1 MTDNFKVK
9 VAEAHQDDVNSGLV
23 RVDRQILGKLGLNYG
38 DIIGICGERK
48 TLAIVDRAYPSDLG
62 LEIIRMDGVIR
73 KNAKVSVGEHIH
85 LFKPELVE
93 AKKVV
98 LIPMTEFVPHQA
110 NLNNLKKSLLK
121 KPVVSGDIL
130 CIKAGS
136 NSSNRRILS
145 SNNNFAIDIF
155 SSIQDEFLG
164 FNPNG
169 AKFKVSVTKPDGFLF
184 IGPNTAVEIS
194 NKTDDEMEYS
204 GINYEDIGGLKSQLS
219 KIRELV
225 ELPLRHPEIFS
236 RLGINP
242 PKGILLYG
250 PPGTGK
256 TLLAR
261 AIANETEAS
270 FFSISAPEIVN
281 KFYGESE
288 KKLRELFEEAEQSSP
303 AVIFIDEIDAIATK
317 REETQGDVEKRVVA
331 QLLTLMDG
339 LNKSNKV
346 IVIAAT
352 NRPDS
357 LDEALRRPGRFDREL
372 EIGVPKADD
381 RLEIL
386 KIHTRG
392 MPLELPKN
400 FKVYEGAL
408 KKFVKE
414 SKLVKGDKDAKGSK
428 SVNVDEGTFEVLDLV
443 SLRKEFKDD
452 VYSALVKIPEEVLS
466 GVRYEYC
473 SNMLDEVARST
484 HGFVGADLEALVK
497 EAAFNVLRVNFPDM
511 DFSEDNEISSD
522 VLNKLEITKR
532 DFAEALSVVRPS
544 AMREFSVEVPDVKW
558 SDIGGLDCLKGQLTE
573 MVEWPIKNAEAF
585 ARLGIKSPKG
595 VLMYGPPGTGKTL
608 LAKAVATETESN
620 FIYIKGPEIIN
631 KYVGESEKAIR
642 KLFLKARQNS
652 PSILF
657 FDEFDA
663 IAGARNEKG
672 KVTDTV
678 VNQILTEMDGLEDLV
693 NVKVLAATNRPGLI
707 DPALLRP
714 GRFDKLVLVDIPNLE
729 AREKI
734 LEVHLKNTPVKDLGK
749 IVSSLAGQTEGYV
762 GADLE
767 AVVREAGMIALRRDI
782 NSSEVLF
789 NDFEEALNIVKP
801 SVNEEVSNKYKEIE
815 SELKQ
820 NKAEEEALSMNSY
833 I

>member
-1 MTDNFKVK
+1 MDENFKVK
-9 VAEAHQDDVNSGLV
+9 VAEAHQDDVNSGTV
-23 RVDRQILGKLGLNYG
+23 RLDRQLLGRLGLNYG
-38 DIIGICGERK
+38 DIVGITGERE

-62 LEIIRMDGVIR
+62 LEIIRMDGVLR
-73 KNAKVSVGEHIH
+73 KNAKVAVGEQVI
-85 LFKPELVE
+85 LFKPELME

-98 LIPMTEFVPHQA
+98 LNPINEFVPHQVT
-110 NLNNLKKSLLK
+110 LNNLKKNLLR
-121 KPVVSGDIL
+121 KPVFAGDIL
-130 CIKAGS
+130 CIKAS
-136 NSSNRRILS
+136 NTGGPRRIMS
-145 SNNNFAIDIF
+145 QNNGFAIDIF
-155 SSIQDEFLG
+155 NSIQDEFLG
-164 FNPNG
+164 FNPSG
-169 AKFKVSVTKPDGFLF
+169 IKFKVSVTKPAGFLF
-184 IGPNTAVEIS
+184 IGPNTVVEIN
-194 NKTDDEMEYS
+194 NKTEDEFEYS
-204 GINYEDIGGLKSQLS
+204 GINYEDVGGLKSQLS

-236 RLGINP
+236 RLGIKP

-288 KKLRELFEEAEQSSP
+288 KKLRKLFEEAEQSAP
-303 AVIFIDEIDAIATK
+303 AVIFIDEIDAIASK
-317 REETQGDVEKRVVA
+317 REDTQGDVEKRVVA

-400 FKVYEGAL
+400 FNVYEGEL
-408 KKFVKE
+408 KKYIKDSLGDGVGDSVKRGFV
-414 SKLVKGDKDAKGSK
+414 A
-428 SVNVDEGTFEVLDLV
+428 LDLKV
-443 SLRKEFKDD
+443 IKEDFKKD
-452 VYSALVKIPEEVLS
+452 VYSALVKIPDEVLS
-466 GVRYEYC
+466 VVRYEYC
-473 SNMLDEVARST
+473 SKILDEVARST

-497 EAAFNVLRVNFPDM
+497 EAAFNVLRKAFPDM
-511 DFSEDNEISSD
+511 DFSEDVEISSD
-522 VLNKLEITKR
+522 VLNKLEIKKS

-544 AMREFSVEVPDVKW
+544 AMREFSVEIPNVNW
-558 SDIGGLDCLKGQLTE
+558 SDIGGLDSLKQQLTE
-573 MVEWPIKNAEAF
+573 MVEWPIKNADAF

-631 KYVGESEKAIR
+631 KYIGESEKAIR
-642 KLFLKARQNS
+642 KLFMKARQNS

-663 IAGARNEKG
+663 IAGVRTETG
-672 KVTDTV
+672 KATDSV
-678 VNQILTEMDGLEDLV
+678 VNQILVEMDGLEDLV
-693 NVKVLAATNRPGLI
+693 NVKVIAATNRPGLI

-714 GRFDKLVLVDIPNLE
+714 GRFDKLILVDIPNLE

-734 LEVHLKNTPVKDLGK
+734 LEVHLKNTPVKSLK
-749 IVSSLAGQTEGYV
+749 RIVSSLASQTEGYV

-767 AVVREAGMIALRRDI
+767 AVVREAGLIALRRDI
-782 NSSEVLF
+782 ESVEVLAD
-789 NDFEEALNIVKP
+789 DFEQALLVVKP
-801 SVNEEVSNKYKEIE
+801 SVTEEVSKKYQTIE

-820 NKAEEEALSMNSY
+820 IKSEEEALSMNSY

>member
-1 MTDNFKVK
+1 MGDNFKVK
-9 VAEAHQDDVNSGLV
+9 VAEAHQDDINSGIV
-23 RVDRQILGKLGLNYG
+23 RVDRQLLGRLGLNYG
-38 DIIGICGERK
+38 DIIGISGERE

-62 LEIIRMDGVIR
+62 LEIIRMDGVLR
-73 KNAKVSVGEHIH
+73 KNVKVAVGEHVN

-98 LIPMTEFVPHQA
+98 LNPMTEFVPHKA
-110 NLNNLKKSLLK
+110 TLNNLKKSLLR
-121 KPVVSGDIL
+121 KPVVTGDIL

-136 NSSNRRILS
+136 SSSRRIMS
-145 SNNNFAIDIF
+145 QNNGFAIDIF
-155 SSIQDEFLG
+155 NSIQDEFLG
-164 FNPNG
+164 FNPSG
-169 AKFKVSVTKPDGFLF
+169 VKFKVSVTKPSGFLF
-184 IGPNTAVEIS
+184 IGPTTVVEIT
-194 NKTDDEMEYS
+194 NKTEDESEYS
-204 GINYEDIGGLKSQLS
+204 GINYEDVGGLKSQLS

-236 RLGINP
+236 RLGIKP

-288 KKLRELFEEAEQSSP
+288 KKLRELFEEAEQSAP
-303 AVIFIDEIDAIATK
+303 AVIFIDEIDAIASK

-392 MPLELPKN
+392 MPLELPKS
-400 FKVYEGAL
+400 FKVYEGEL
-408 KKFVKE
+408 KKYIKDSVGGVKSDGVDGDDVGGAGVKRGFV
-414 SKLVKGDKDAKGSK
+414 S
-428 SVNVDEGTFEVLDLV
+428 LDLKV
-443 SLRKEFKDD
+443 IKEDFKKD

-466 GVRYEYC
+466 VVRYEYC
-473 SNMLDEVARST
+473 SKILDEVARST

-497 EAAFNVLRVNFPDM
+497 EAAFNVLRKAFPDM
-511 DFSEDNEISSD
+511 DFSEDLEISPD
-522 VLNKLEITKR
+522 VLNKLEIKKS
-532 DFAEALSVVRPS
+532 DFAEALAVVRPS
-544 AMREFSVEVPDVKW
+544 AMREFSVEVPNVKW
-558 SDIGGLDCLKGQLTE
+558 SDIGGLDSLKQQLTE
-573 MVEWPIKNAEAF
+573 MVEWPIKNADAF

-631 KYVGESEKAIR
+631 KYIGESEKAIR
-642 KLFLKARQNS
+642 KLFMKARQNS

-663 IAGARNEKG
+663 IAGVRTETG
-672 KVTDTV
+672 KATDSV
-678 VNQILTEMDGLEDLV
+678 VNQILVEMDGLEDLV
-693 NVKVLAATNRPGLI
+693 NVKVIAATNRPGLI

-714 GRFDKLVLVDIPNLE
+714 GRFDKLILVDIPNLE
-729 AREKI
+729 ARGKI
-734 LEVHLKNTPVKDLGK
+734 LEVHLKNTPVKNLKKVVD
-749 IVSSLAGQTEGYV
+749 SLAFQTEGYV

-767 AVVREAGMIALRRDI
+767 AIVREAGLIALRRDI
-782 NSSEVLF
+782 ESVEVLA
-789 NDFEEALNIVKP
+789 NDFEQALEVVKP
-801 SVNEEVSNKYKEIE
+801 SVTEEVSKKYQTIE
-815 SELKQ
+815 SDLKQ
-820 NKAEEEALSMNSY
+820 VKAEEEALSMNSY